1 MSTIGYSNWAVDLK
15 DVNAIYPFQGWEVAM
30 VLAAVAFWL
39 IWHIVQI
46 WQENREYKEDRT
58 EHYNASNVGNSVDR
72 Y

>member
-15 DVNAIYPFQGWEVAM
+15 DVGAIYPFQGWEWAM
-30 VLAAVAFWL
+30 VVAAIVFWVL
-39 IWHIVQI
+39 WHVVQI

-58 EHYNASNVGNSVDR
+58 EHYNASNVGRSVDR

>member
-15 DVNAIYPFQGWEVAM
+15 DVSTVYPFQGWEWAM
-30 VLAAVAFWL
+30 VLAAFAFWIL
-39 IWHIVQI
+39 WHLVQI

-58 EHYNASNVGNSVDR
+58 EHFNSTNVSSSVDR